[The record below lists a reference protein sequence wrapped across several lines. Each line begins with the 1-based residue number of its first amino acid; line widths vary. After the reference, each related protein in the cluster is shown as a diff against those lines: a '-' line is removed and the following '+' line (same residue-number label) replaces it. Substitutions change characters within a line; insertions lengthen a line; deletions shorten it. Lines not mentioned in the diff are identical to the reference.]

1 MKKILLFAFL
11 LMALGA
17 SAQSTLTT
25 FILIRHAEKKA
36 DGSKNPELTEEGAK
50 RAQKLVSLLQRT
62 KVAAVYSTD
71 YIRTRS
77 TVEPLAKSLSLEVKI
92 YEPFKKEPIDRMLTE
107 YTGKTVVICGHSNN
121 IPWIA
126 NYLQGTESIQDFAD
140 TDYGNMLIVTVTA
153 VGHAS
158 VTWLRF

>member
-1 MKKILLFAFL
+1 MKKTLLFAFL

-25 FILIRHAEKKA
+25 FILVRHAEKKA
-36 DGSKNPELTEEGAK
+36 DGSKNPELTEEGEK
-50 RAQKLVSLLQRT
+50 RAQNLVTLLQNT
-62 KVAAVYSTD
+62 PVAAVYSTD

-77 TVEPLAKSLSLEVKI
+77 TVEPLATTRSLPVKT
-92 YEPFKKEPIDRMLTE
+92 YEPFKKEPIDKMLTE
-107 YTGKTVVICGHSNN
+107 YAGKTVVICGHSNN

-126 NYLQGTESIQDFAD
+126 NYLQGTESIKDFAD
-140 TDYGNMLIVTVTA
+140 TDYGNMLILTVTTA
-153 VGHAS
+153 GHAS